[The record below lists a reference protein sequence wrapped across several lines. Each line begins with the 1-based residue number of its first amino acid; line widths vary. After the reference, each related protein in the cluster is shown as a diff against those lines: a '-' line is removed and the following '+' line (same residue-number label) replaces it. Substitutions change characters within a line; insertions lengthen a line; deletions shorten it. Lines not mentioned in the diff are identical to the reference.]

1 MMALTKKK
9 KGMLE
14 TLWGENIQ
22 SLTKKGFDSLSGD
35 QVKGGVSDS
44 SKIWALVTGKM
55 VDLLRDVRKGD
66 CFGGKS

>member
-44 SKIWALVTGKM
+44 SKI
-55 VDLLRDVRKGD
+55 
-66 CFGGKS
+66 